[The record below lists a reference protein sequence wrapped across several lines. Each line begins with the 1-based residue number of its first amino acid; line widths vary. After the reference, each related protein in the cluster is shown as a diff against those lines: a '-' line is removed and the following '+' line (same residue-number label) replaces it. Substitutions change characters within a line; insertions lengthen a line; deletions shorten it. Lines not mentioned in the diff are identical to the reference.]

1 MARSG
6 LYKSDVKKARDA
18 LIAQGKNPSVDA
30 VRVELGNT
38 GSKTTIHKYLKELE
52 EEDGAAG
59 ACGKRASISDALQ
72 DLVERLA
79 ARLHDEAEE
88 RVAAARQ
95 EFDAKTS
102 EHHAALMAAKQ
113 ENSKM
118 FAHVREVEAALEQ
131 QDAALA
137 RLQGEL
143 QRESTGRQVAEQQV
157 TDLKER
163 LAENEAHRLS
173 IEEKHQHARDALEHY
188 RESVKEQ
195 RDQDQRRHEQQIQ
208 QMQAEMRQLQ
218 QGLIVKQDDVTR
230 LNQEGARLVAEL
242 SHAQGALYQQQTS
255 SRQLEQKLVALAAVE
270 QRAET
275 AETRLADK
283 DIQLQALKEH
293 VSASSTRS
301 QGLEAQVRELELA
314 RAAAEAKLAAQQE
327 VMKNLR
333 AYLDAREPAKH
344 THS

>member
-18 LIAQGKNPSVDA
+18 LIAQDKNPSVDA

-59 ACGKRASISDALQ
+59 VGGKRVSISDALQ
-72 DLVERLA
+72 NLVERLA
-79 ARLHDEAEE
+79 ARLHEEAEE
-88 RVAAARQ
+88 RIAAIQKESDTKA
-95 EFDAKTS
+95 S
-102 EHHAALMAAKQ
+102 EHDAALLAAKL

-118 FAHVREVEAALEQ
+118 LIHVREVEAALEQ
-131 QDAALA
+131 QDATLLNV
-137 RLQGEL
+137 RGEL
-143 QRESTGRQVAEQQV
+143 QRESTARQVAEQQV
-157 TDLKER
+157 VNLKER
-163 LAENEAHRLS
+163 LNENEAHRLS

-230 LNQEGARLVAEL
+230 LNQEGARLVADL
-242 SHAQGALYQQQTS
+242 SHAQNALYEQQARG
-255 SRQLEQKLVALAAVE
+255 RQLEQKLQALQAVE
-270 QRAET
+270 QHAQAVE
-275 AETRLADK
+275 ARLADRE
-283 DIQLQALKEH
+283 IQLQAQKEQLE
-293 VSASSTRS
+293 ASSIKS
-301 QGLEAQVRELELA
+301 QALMNQVRELELA
-314 RAAAEAKLAAQQE
+314 GAVAEAKLAAQQE
-327 VMKNLR
+327 AMAELR
-333 AYLDAREPAKH
+333 VYLDAREPAKH

>member
-1 MARSG
+1 MARIG

-18 LIAQGKNPSVDA
+18 LIAQSKNPSVDA

-59 ACGKRASISDALQ
+59 VGGKRASISDALQ

-88 RVAAARQ
+88 RIAAIQKKSDTKA
-95 EFDAKTS
+95 S
-102 EHHAALMAAKQ
+102 EHDAALLAAKL

-118 FAHVREVEAALEQ
+118 MTHVREVETALEQ
-131 QDAALA
+131 QDATLFNV
-137 RLQGEL
+137 RGEL
-143 QRESTGRQVAEQQV
+143 QRESTARQVAEQQV
-157 TDLKER
+157 ANLKER
-163 LAENEAHRLS
+163 LNENEAHRLS

-230 LNQEGARLVAEL
+230 LNQEGARLVADL
-242 SHAQGALYQQQTS
+242 SHAQNALYEQQARG
-255 SRQLEQKLVALAAVE
+255 RQLEHKLQALQAVE
-270 QRAET
+270 QHALAVE
-275 AETRLADK
+275 ARLADRE
-283 DIQLQALKEH
+283 IQLQAQKEQLE
-293 VSASSTRS
+293 ASSIKS
-301 QGLEAQVRELELA
+301 QALMDQVRELELA
-314 RAAAEAKLAAQQE
+314 GAVAEAKLAAQQQAMAE
-327 VMKNLR
+327 LR
-333 AYLDAREPAKH
+333 AYLDARGPAKH